1 MQVKQITELPT
12 SSFAAKRKPV
22 TEERLQ
28 CEYDYYRSL
37 KLLQKMLSAGLI
49 TQEEFVK
56 IDHRNRQS
64 FSPFVVELMP

>member
-12 SSFAAKRKPV
+12 SHFAAKRKPV

-37 KLLQKMLSAGLI
+37 KLLQKMLNAGLI
-49 TQEEFVK
+49 TQEEFEK
-56 IDHRNRQS
+56 IDRRNRQS
-64 FSPFVVELMP
+64 FSPFGVELMP

>member
-12 SSFAAKRKPV
+12 SQFAANRKPV

-37 KLLQKMLSAGLI
+37 KLLQKMLNAGLI
-49 TQEEFVK
+49 TQEEFEK
-56 IDHRNRQS
+56 IDRRNRQS
-64 FSPFVVELMP
+64 FSPFGVELMP

>member
-12 SSFAAKRKPV
+12 SPFAAKRKPA

-49 TQEEFVK
+49 TQEEFEK

-64 FSPFVVELMP
+64 FSPFGVELLP